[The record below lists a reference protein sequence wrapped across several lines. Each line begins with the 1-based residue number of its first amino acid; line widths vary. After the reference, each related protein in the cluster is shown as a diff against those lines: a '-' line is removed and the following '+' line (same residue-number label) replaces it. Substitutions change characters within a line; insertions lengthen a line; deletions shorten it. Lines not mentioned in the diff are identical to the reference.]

1 MVFLMAFI
9 VGGLLCALFEAISQ
23 ATKVAPPV
31 LLTIGVALG
40 ALFGALG
47 LADALTGVAGA
58 GYGVMV
64 IGFGS
69 AVFGAASQAIAGQW
83 LGVGILVGVVVILT
97 VIGLVCGAGHRARA
111 ASDPGQAPAI
121 EGEVAGRR

>member
-9 VGGLLCALFEAISQ
+9 VGGLLCALFEIVSQ

-40 ALFGALG
+40 ALLGALG
-47 LADALTGVAGA
+47 VADALTGIAGA

-64 IGFGS
+64 IGFGT

-83 LGVGILVGVVVILT
+83 LGVGVLAVVVAVLT

-111 ASDPGQAPAI
+111 GESAEGAPADDR
-121 EGEVAGRR
+121 AA